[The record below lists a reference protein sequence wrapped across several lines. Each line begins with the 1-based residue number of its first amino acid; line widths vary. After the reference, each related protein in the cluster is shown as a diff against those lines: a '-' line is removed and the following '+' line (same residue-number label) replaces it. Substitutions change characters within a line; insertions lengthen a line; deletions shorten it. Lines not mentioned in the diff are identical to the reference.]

1 MKIECPKCH
10 QRYGINE
17 NYIGQEIE
25 CGCGERIR
33 ISLTAES
40 ATRPK
45 CKASFF
51 QIFVCVYLILILV
64 CVCGGLGW
72 GYSEIRRLN
81 ENLYGAQGKMTR
93 GILGVLNGIEDEVT
107 SLKSDVSELK
117 GATNGNFADNLS
129 EIREEQK
136 RIDKNIQGLYDNQ
149 QLLFTWC
156 KTQDERLW
164 GAVPSTLT
172 GNSLWGQ
179 VSDLKTQAD
188 RLGFMQINISS
199 MESDISS
206 MKRDIDELSTR
217 LWGTLP
223 PYGLEFS
230 GGLLKKIEKIQDS
243 IDTIQFRLS
252 Y

>member
-10 QRYGINE
+10 QHYEIDE
-17 NYIGQEIE
+17 SHIGQEIE

-33 ISLTAES
+33 ISLTVES
-40 ATRPK
+40 AIRPK
-45 CKASFF
+45 RKASFF
-51 QIFVCVYLILILV
+51 QIFVCAYLILILV
-64 CVCGGLGW
+64 CVCGGIGW

-93 GILGVLNGIEDEVT
+93 GILGVLNGIEAEVA
-107 SLKSDVSELK
+107 SLKSDVGELK
-117 GATNGNFADNLS
+117 GATDGNFADNLS

-136 RIDKNIQGLYDNQ
+136 RIDKNIQGLYNNQ

-156 KTQDERLW
+156 KTQDKRLW
-164 GAVPSTLT
+164 GEVPAILT

-223 PYGLEFS
+223 PYGLGFS
-230 GGLLKKIEKIQDS
+230 GGLIKKIEKIQDS

>member
-10 QRYGINE
+10 QHYEIDE
-17 NYIGQEIE
+17 SHIGQEIE
-25 CGCGERIR
+25 CGCGEQIR
-33 ISLTAES
+33 ISLTVES
-40 ATRPK
+40 AIRPK
-45 CKASFF
+45 RKASCF

-93 GILGVLNGIEDEVT
+93 GILGVLKGIEDEVT

-156 KTQDERLW
+156 KTQDKRLW
-164 GAVPSTLT
+164 GAVPSILT

-179 VSDLKTQAD
+179 VSDLKTQASNLEFELNNLKRGIAFD
-188 RLGFMQINISS
+188 LSELKTEIDAIQADLSSIKANMGFMQIDIGS
-199 MESDISS
+199 MRSDISA
-206 MKRDIDELSTR
+206 ITLR
-217 LWGTLP
+217 LN
-223 PYGLEFS
+223 Y
-230 GGLLKKIEKIQDS
+230 
-243 IDTIQFRLS
+243 
-252 Y
+252 